1 MYVVI
6 ETGGKQYKVQEGQF
20 VDVEKLPQAVGET
33 VELDRVLLVAD
44 GEQVQVGQPTVE
56 GAKVLATVARQGKR
70 RKVIIFKYRPRKRY
84 RRKKGH
90 RQPFTRLRVDK
101 IVV

>member
-6 ETGGKQYKVQEGQF
+6 ETGGKQYKVQEGQV

-33 VELDRVLLVAD
+33 VELARVLLVAD

-70 RKVIIFKYRPRKRY
+70 RKVIIFKYHPRKRY

>member
-1 MYVVI
+1 MYAVI

-20 VDVEKLPQAVGET
+20 LDVEKLPQAVGET
-33 VELDRVLLVAD
+33 IELDRVLLVSD
-44 GEQVQVGQPTVE
+44 DEQVQVGRPFIE
-56 GAKVLATVARQGKR
+56 DAKVLATVARHDKH

-84 RRKKGH
+84 RRTKGH
-90 RQPFTRLRVDK
+90 RQPFTRLRIDK